1 MQDIFSPGI
10 SSQDIFSPQNQ
21 SARIKFICK
30 FSQLL
35 KYWFEAK
42 KYHIMLE
49 QLKMLRAKRAFPR
62 KQALAIQPTEIFFDK
77 GEKKAYF
84 RLEGPKIS

>member
-1 MQDIFSPGI
+1 
-10 SSQDIFSPQNQ
+10 
-21 SARIKFICK
+21 
-30 FSQLL
+30 
-35 KYWFEAK
+35 
-42 KYHIMLE
+42 MLE
-49 QLKMLRAKRAFPR
+49 QLMMLRAKRAFPR